1 MSKAGLMIVVCDE
14 TTRTLQAVRIKAVFN
29 LFSQVIVNVVTTQIQ
44 SGEVSV
50 VAHLTFWKELMVLEQ
65 ILIETD
71 GVRSFGM
78 TCTNVENK
86 LYMFRHREITLWTP
100 DQLDLGHDSVIAR
113 LEWCYLMLVG

>member
-1 MSKAGLMIVVCDE
+1 MIVVCDE

-29 LFSQVIVNVVTTQIQ
+29 LFPKMIVNVVPTQIQ
-44 SGEVSV
+44 SSEVSV

-71 GVRSFGM
+71 GIRSFGM

-86 LYMFRHREITLWTP
+86 LHMFRHREITLWTP
-100 DQLDLGHDSVIAR
+100 DQLNLGHDTVVAR
-113 LEWCYLMLVG
+113 LQWDSLRMVG